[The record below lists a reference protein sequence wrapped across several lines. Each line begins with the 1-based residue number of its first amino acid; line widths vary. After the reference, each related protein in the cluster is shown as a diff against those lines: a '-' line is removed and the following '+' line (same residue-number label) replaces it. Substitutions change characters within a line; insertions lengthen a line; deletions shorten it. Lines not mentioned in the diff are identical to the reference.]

1 MKQTTIEDIIEAYL
15 NRGFGSM
22 NKNDFEV
29 FIFHWLL
36 ANNEKC
42 KGKSDFVI
50 SQTLKIPESK
60 VSRLRYE
67 AGLKY
72 GDTNTEHYREELK
85 TALSKAKCEEGA
97 TEGKVMMSIPDK
109 LLRQYLSNMLTED
122 GRFLDGSFNSNIVT
136 MSAGNFI
143 FVLENMF
150 LDEKERKAIVDEAKK
165 SIDDSKEMPKT
176 VSESLKQLCIS
187 LVKSVLEKIV
197 GSSADSFVDALKGL
211 LPKKN

>member
-1 MKQTTIEDIIEAYL
+1 MLGSMNSIIEAYL
-15 NRGFGSM
+15 TRGFGSM

-36 ANNEKC
+36 NNNEKC

-72 GDTNTEHYREELK
+72 GESNTEYYREELK

-97 TEGKVMMSIPDK
+97 TEGKIMMSIPDK

-122 GRFLDGSFNSNIVT
+122 GRFLDGSFNSNVVT

-150 LDEKERKAIVDEAKK
+150 LDEKERKAIIEEAKK
-165 SIDDSKEMPKT
+165 SIDRSKQIPKT
-176 VSESLKQLCIS
+176 VSESLKQLGIS
-187 LVKSVLEKIV
+187 LGKSVLEKII
-197 GSSADSFVDALKGL
+197 GSSTDTLVDTIKGL
-211 LPKKN
+211 VTKK

>member
-1 MKQTTIEDIIEAYL
+1 MNYNVVEDIIGEYL
-15 NRGFGSM
+15 KRGFGSM

-29 FIFHWLL
+29 FIFHWLI
-36 ANNEKC
+36 NNKIEC

-60 VSRLRYE
+60 VTRLRYE

-72 GDTNTEHYREELK
+72 GETNTEHYREELK

-97 TEGKVMMSIPDK
+97 TEGKIMMSIPDK

-122 GRFLDGSFNSNIVT
+122 GRFLDGSFNSNVVT

-150 LDEKERKAIVDEAKK
+150 LDEKKRKAIIEEAKK
-165 SIDDSKEMPKT
+165 SIDKSKQMPKT
-176 VSESLKQLCIS
+176 VSESLKQLGIS
-187 LVKSVLEKIV
+187 LGKSVLEKII
-197 GSSADSFVDALKGL
+197 GSSTDTLVDTIKDLVT
-211 LPKKN
+211 KK

>member
-1 MKQTTIEDIIEAYL
+1 MLGSMNSIIEAYL
-15 NRGFGSM
+15 TRGFGSM

-36 ANNEKC
+36 NNNEKC

-72 GDTNTEHYREELK
+72 GESNTEHYREELK

-97 TEGKVMMSIPDK
+97 TEGKIMMSIPDK

-122 GRFLDGSFNSNIVT
+122 GRFLDGSFNSNVVT

-150 LDEKERKAIVDEAKK
+150 LDEKERKAIIEEAKK
-165 SIDDSKEMPKT
+165 SIDKSKQIPKT
-176 VSESLKQLCIS
+176 VSESLKQLGIS
-187 LVKSVLEKIV
+187 LGKSVLEKII
-197 GSSADSFVDALKGL
+197 GSSTDTLVDTIKGL
-211 LPKKN
+211 VTKK

>member
-1 MKQTTIEDIIEAYL
+1 MNYNDVEDIIGEYL
-15 NRGFGSM
+15 KRGFGSM

-36 ANNEKC
+36 NNNEKC

-72 GDTNTEHYREELK
+72 GESNAEHYREELK
-85 TALSKAKCEEGA
+85 TALSKAKCEEGV
-97 TEGKVMMSIPDK
+97 TEGKIMMSIPNK

-122 GRFLDGSFNSNIVT
+122 GRFLDGSFNSNVVT

-150 LDEKERKAIVDEAKK
+150 LEEKERNAIIEEAKK
-165 SIDDSKEMPKT
+165 SIDKSKQIPKT
-176 VSESLKQLCIS
+176 VSESLKQLGIS
-187 LVKSVLEKIV
+187 LGKSVLEKII
-197 GSSADSFVDALKGL
+197 GSSADTLVETIKGL
-211 LPKKN
+211 VTTKK